1 MLFKKIKL
9 FFTPRIIKRNF
20 LKVFLLSIIVTSALV
35 LVESAHADS
44 ASSVTSIQTQSITI
58 PDGSY
63 TLNFG
68 VNWTADDV
76 PMYSHDGR
84 IELVNSIG
92 TVVGYVNAN
101 VRFPG
106 NIFISSGSG
115 SVSNRSAEI
124 TRYTFL
130 DKKVAEGDLDGT
142 WNITGVASGD
152 YTLKFY
158 NYDMWEISQP
168 GNKVGDLVHT
178 TTFSKGGGVPLLPPP
193 TNPIVSFGTCSDA
206 EIVKPINFSWD
217 PPASASLIG
226 FNIYRNG
233 VYIDSTAWNVTTYQ
247 DKTTTAGISYT
258 YSVKAAYVGGES
270 APATATSII
279 AQACPGTGTCT
290 DGIQNGDETGIDT
303 GGRCGGGGGGG
314 TCTDGI
320 QNGDETG
327 IDTGGRCGGGGGG
340 GTCTDGIQNGD
351 ETGIDTGGRCGG
363 VPGSP
368 AIQMW
373 LNGNESLS
381 SIRVRAGR
389 SVTVNLSKND
399 STMYDSCS
407 ARLDGDKRLV
417 DITADKIPRYD
428 LNFAYTLPQNLLT
441 VGIIHKFTMSC
452 KSGAESVSA
461 ETESGLIELQIQV
474 VNLTFIED

>member
-1 MLFKKIKL
+1 MNMLFKKIKL

-327 IDTGGRCGGGGGG
+327 IDTGGRCGG
-340 GTCTDGIQNGD
+340 
-351 ETGIDTGGRCGG
+351 

>member
-1 MLFKKIKL
+1 M
-9 FFTPRIIKRNF
+9 KRNF

-35 LVESAHADS
+35 FVESAHADS

-178 TTFSKGGGVPLLPPP
+178 TTFSKGGGVPLLPPT
-193 TNPIVSFGTCSDA
+193 TNPIVSFGTCSGA

-217 PPASASLIG
+217 PPASVFFIG
-226 FNIYRNG
+226 FNIYRDG
-233 VYIDSTAWNVTTYQ
+233 VYVNSTAWNVTTYQ
-247 DKTTTAGISYT
+247 DKTTTVGTSYT

-279 AQACPGTGTCT
+279 AQACPGT
-290 DGIQNGDETGIDT
+290 
-303 GGRCGGGGGGG
+303 G

>member
-327 IDTGGRCGGGGGG
+327 IDTGGRCGG
-340 GTCTDGIQNGD
+340 
-351 ETGIDTGGRCGG
+351 

>member
-1 MLFKKIKL
+1 MDKRVEVFYNREYTKVM
-9 FFTPRIIKRNF
+9 KRNF

-327 IDTGGRCGGGGGG
+327 IDTGGRCGG
-340 GTCTDGIQNGD
+340 
-351 ETGIDTGGRCGG
+351 